1 MMKRHRVLL
10 TALLMASS
18 LAFASESYKP
28 PEGGAWQMERL
39 YREATGPFDDATG
52 VVAFACNM
60 AETQHRV
67 QSYIE
72 GVRANSTY
80 TLWLVDME
88 GSRVAKTHE
97 ITSRWRD
104 LRSDRRGV
112 ISNISNLPWCPVGW
126 DVYVVKYHPDGDPDG
141 WSDGITV
148 LKGYLKEMTDGNSGS
163 GG

>member
-1 MMKRHRVLL
+1 MKRWIPSLAVLL
-10 TALLMASS
+10 ILCSVAL
-18 LAFASESYKP
+18 ASETYKP

-39 YREATGPFDDATG
+39 YLKPTGPFRDATG

-67 QSYIE
+67 QSYVR
-72 GVRANSTY
+72 GVRANAVY

-88 GSRVAKTHE
+88 GGKVANTHE

-104 LRSDRRGV
+104 LRSDKRGV
-112 ISNISNLPWCPVGW
+112 ISNINNLPWCPIGW

-141 WSDGITV
+141 WSDGVTV
-148 LKGYLKEMTDGNSGS
+148 LKGYLKEMTADASGA
-163 GG
+163 G

>member
-1 MMKRHRVLL
+1 
-10 TALLMASS
+10 MA
-18 LAFASESYKP
+18 
-28 PEGGAWQMERL
+28 RL
-39 YREATGPFDDATG
+39 YLEPTGVFEDATG

-72 GVRANSTY
+72 GVRPNSAY

-88 GSRVAKTHE
+88 GNAIAQKHE

-112 ISNISNLPWCPVGW
+112 ISNIDKLPWCPVGW

-141 WSDGITV
+141 WNDGVTV
-148 LKGYLKEMTDGNSGS
+148 LKGYLKQMLDEASDSDGGE
-163 GG
+163 

>member
-1 MMKRHRVLL
+1 MKRWILALTILL
-10 TALLMASS
+10 VMCSVAI
-18 LAFASESYKP
+18 ASESYKP

-39 YREATGPFDDATG
+39 YLKPTGPFDDASG

-67 QSYIE
+67 QSYVE
-72 GVRANSTY
+72 EVPANSTY
-80 TLWLVDME
+80 TLWLVDMD
-88 GSRVAKTHE
+88 GNKVADRHE

-104 LRSDRRGV
+104 LRSDDRGV

-141 WSDGITV
+141 WGDGTTV
-148 LKGYLKEMTDGNSGS
+148 LKGYLKQMNGASADG
-163 GG
+163 

>member
-1 MMKRHRVLL
+1 MKRWIL
-10 TALLMASS
+10 ALAFIITLSPV
-18 LAFASESYKP
+18 AFASESYKP

-39 YREATGPFDDATG
+39 YLKATGPFDDATG

-80 TLWLVDME
+80 TLWLVKME
-88 GSRVAKTHE
+88 GNRVADRHE

-104 LRSDRRGV
+104 LRSDKRGV

-126 DVYVVKYHPDGDPDG
+126 DVYVVKYHPDNDPDG
-141 WSDGITV
+141 WGDGVTV
-148 LKGYLKEMTDGNSGS
+148 LKGYLKEMTDANSD
-163 GG
+163 GGG